1 MDPHE
6 RRVLWL
12 MASPFLVGVSVLV
25 LIPALGSFAM
35 AAYEWDLVRLPR
47 FVGLDNFR
55 ELVNDPVFRISLRN
69 SLLYALTAVPLRLL
83 FALGLA
89 LLLCGRRRS
98 DAAGRVGVLVPTV
111 IPDVAYA
118 LVWLWILNPIY
129 GPLNLA
135 LGTAGLPTPAW
146 LSQPWPARWS
156 VVLMGVFQLGE
167 AFLIVVAVRRLVPSE
182 LHEIAAIS
190 GAGRWARLVRIT
202 IPIMA
207 PALLLVAMRD
217 TIVSLQSTFLPAL
230 LVTERAASVRDHVS
244 PAVRVSERLRVP
256 PVRLRVGD
264 DRGDAHPHRFHP
276 VVAVPSLRPVGPWR
290 LGGRV
295 TVARTIG
302 SSRRRPADRRARTR
316 RHAAAHAGHAESS

>member
-1 MDPHE
+1 MDPRE

-12 MASPFLVGVSVLV
+12 MAAPFLVGISVLV
-25 LIPALGSFAM
+25 LIPALVSFVM
-35 AAYEWDLVRLPR
+35 AVYEWDLVRPAR
-47 FVGLDNFR
+47 FVGLDNIR
-55 ELVNDPVFRISLRN
+55 ELVDDPVFRISLRN
-69 SLLYALTAVPLRLL
+69 SLLYAVTAVPLRLL

-89 LLLCGRRRS
+89 LLLYGRRRS

-135 LGTAGLPTPAW
+135 LGAAGLPTPAW
-146 LSQPWPARWS
+146 LSQPGPARWS

-190 GAGRWARLVRIT
+190 GAGRWARLIRVT
-202 IPIMA
+202 IPLMA

-217 TIVSLQSTFLPAL
+217 TIVSLQATFLPAL
-230 LVTERAASVRDHVS
+230 LVTEGGPPPYATTYLPLFAYRNGFEYLRYGYASATTVVMLILTASILWLLYRAFGRWARG
-244 PAVRVSERLRVP
+244 AWER
-256 PVRLRVGD
+256 
-264 DRGDAHPHRFHP
+264 A
-276 VVAVPSLRPVGPWR
+276 
-290 LGGRV
+290 
-295 TVARTIG
+295 
-302 SSRRRPADRRARTR
+302 
-316 RHAAAHAGHAESS
+316 